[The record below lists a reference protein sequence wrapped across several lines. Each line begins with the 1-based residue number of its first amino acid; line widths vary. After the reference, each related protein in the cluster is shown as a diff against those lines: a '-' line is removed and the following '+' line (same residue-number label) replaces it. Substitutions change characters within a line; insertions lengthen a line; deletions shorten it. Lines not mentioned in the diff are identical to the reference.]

1 MRRELVMRLF
11 QPCSWNCACAT
22 GCASVPCGFRANSF
36 VPSSYSSTTIYIR
49 VGVVRCPIALAFF
62 SILYFQLSKKFIAKV
77 ISVISQCGLNIIMI
91 YYYYAHTSIRSQ
103 LSSFFV
109 TVLASAETWEP
120 LLSSFWPA
128 QSVKTGPAVVYCSF
142 SFFYLQSCRVPG
154 KSVQ

>member
-1 MRRELVMRLF
+1 MELCLCYWLCISAVWFSRQFLCPFILF
-11 QPCSWNCACAT
+11 IFINH
-22 GCASVPCGFRANSF
+22 
-36 VPSSYSSTTIYIR
+36 YIIYIR

-109 TVLASAETWEP
+109 TAVASSETWEP

-142 SFFYLQSCRVPG
+142 SFFYLQSLLVGYVVNPFSRV
-154 KSVQ
+154 